1 MKTVLITGGA
11 GFIGSHLCEEFLKK
25 GFKVICADNL
35 ITGQK
40 NNIIHLL
47 GNKNFKFILADV
59 SELSSYKGPVK
70 NYKLDYILHFAS
82 PAGPNP
88 YSSLSYMQIPI
99 ETYLVNSLGTHLLL
113 NLAKKNKAEFLFASS
128 SEIYGNPLEH
138 PQKETYFGN
147 VNPIGPRA
155 CYDIS
160 KRFGEMAT
168 MTFAKKFGI
177 KVKIIRIFNTY
188 GPRMNPKDGRSITL
202 FITQALKNKPLT
214 IFGNGQQTRSFC
226 YIDDLVEGVTKVIEK
241 GGTGEVYNLGSP
253 QEITINKTVKK
264 ILSLTK
270 SSSKIIYQ
278 KSCQDDPER
287 RCPDITKAQ
296 KYLSWQPKISFEQ
309 GLLKT
314 IEYFSNGLKS

>member
-1 MKTVLITGGA
+1 MKTALITGGA
-11 GFIGSHLCEEFLKK
+11 GFIGSYLCEEFLKRS
-25 GFKVICADNL
+25 FKVITVDNL

-40 NNIIHLL
+40 KNIIHLL
-47 GNKNFKFILADV
+47 GNINFKFIFADI
-59 SELSSYKGPVK
+59 SKPSFCKGQVK
-70 NYKLDYILHFAS
+70 NYKLDYIFHFAS

-138 PQKETYFGN
+138 PQKESYFGN

-155 CYDIS
+155 CYDES

-214 IFGNGQQTRSFC
+214 IFGSGKQTRSFC
-226 YIDDLVEGVTKVIEK
+226 YIDDLVEGVISVIEK
-241 GGTGEVYNLGSP
+241 GATGEVYNLGSP

-264 ILSLTK
+264 ILSLTN
-270 SSSKIIYQ
+270 SSSKIIYK

-287 RCPDITKAQ
+287 RCPDISKAR
-296 KYLSWQPKISFEQ
+296 KYLNWQPGISFEQ

-314 IEYFSNGLKS
+314 IDYFTR

>member
-1 MKTVLITGGA
+1 
-11 GFIGSHLCEEFLKK
+11 
-25 GFKVICADNL
+25 
-35 ITGQK
+35 
-40 NNIIHLL
+40 
-47 GNKNFKFILADV
+47 
-59 SELSSYKGPVK
+59 
-70 NYKLDYILHFAS
+70 
-82 PAGPNP
+82 
-88 YSSLSYMQIPI
+88 
-99 ETYLVNSLGTHLLL
+99 
-113 NLAKKNKAEFLFASS
+113 
-128 SEIYGNPLEH
+128 
-138 PQKETYFGN
+138 
-147 VNPIGPRA
+147 
-155 CYDIS
+155 
-160 KRFGEMAT
+160 MAT